1 MHNSWVRIRCCYGVS
16 PSVPDSRNK
25 ECHPEEVVSQGVDV
39 EAIADKAAPSAA
51 DWTLLSFVYM
61 ADGRRV
67 GTDRPA
73 DKDL

>member
-1 MHNSWVRIRCCYGVS
+1 MGQNTELLWGYHHQYQIAEIKNATL
-16 PSVPDSRNK
+16 
-25 ECHPEEVVSQGVDV
+25 EEVVSQGVNV

>member
-1 MHNSWVRIRCCYGVS
+1 MLMVCRYFSNNDRVMRVHYNTLNL
-16 PSVPDSRNK
+16 PDSVCFRL
-25 ECHPEEVVSQGVDV
+25 QGN
-39 EAIADKAAPSAA
+39 
-51 DWTLLSFVYM
+51 TLRMDYM